1 MTRGRMKQPERTRIL
16 IVDDHPVV
24 RLGIGQLI
32 SQEPDLLVTSDVE
45 TSVEAMKVLGG
56 GEIDMTIVDL
66 SLGSGSGLELVGEI
80 KRLYPKMPVLVLSMH
95 DESLYA
101 ERALRAGAS
110 GYVMKQVGTE
120 TLIGAI
126 RKVLKGKIYLS
137 DDMANAMLA
146 KSSGRTSNNGQVS
159 IKNLSNRELEVFEMI
174 GKGIGTK
181 DIANALNLSV
191 KTIETY
197 RSNIKSKLGLNSSS
211 QLAKEAAV
219 WVNSIDN
226 DINN

>member
-1 MTRGRMKQPERTRIL
+1 M
-16 IVDDHPVV
+16 
-24 RLGIGQLI
+24 
-32 SQEPDLLVTSDVE
+32 LVTTDVE
-45 TSVEAMKVLGG
+45 TSNEAMKVLGEG
-56 GEIDMTIVDL
+56 QIDMTIVDL

-120 TLIGAI
+120 MLIGAI

-137 DDMANAMLA
+137 DDMANAMLS
-146 KSSGRTSNNGQVS
+146 KSSGRTSNHEQVS

-226 DINN
+226 DLN